1 MRDDDAKNEGNPAA
15 LAPLAGIPRDRGARP
30 VPGSSSRF
38 MESRRRAAKVGMAV
52 SLGALVY
59 SGLRG
64 REGRGLHVA
73 AGVAFLGFSFWH
85 LGLYPSGKSG
95 RRGTP

>member
-1 MRDDDAKNEGNPAA
+1 MRDDDAKNDGIPAV
-15 LAPLAGIPRDRGARP
+15 LAPPAGLASGRGART
-30 VPGSSSRF
+30 VPGPPSRL
-38 MESRRRAAKVGMAV
+38 MESRRRAAKIGMAV

-85 LGLYPSGKSG
+85 LGLYPSGKPG